1 FGSRGPNLLASTLHR
16 PWSIGVNLS
25 LNLHHAPST
34 AISHPSPAHHKP
46 RATSYATVLSITHH
60 TKGANLPWFLNL
72 PLDECIDQHTPQ
84 ILTKKKRLNFNQ
96 VTSRKR
102 LGPLKIEANST
113 TQPRR
118 KGRKRKARTQSTAKG
133 QTPPEYK

>member
-1 FGSRGPNLLASTLHR
+1 MWIAHDSARPLRVPRPKPTRVHPSPPLVHR
-16 PWSIGVNLS
+16 REPS

-60 TKGANLPWFLNL
+60 TMGANLPWFLNL

-84 ILTKKKRLNFNQ
+84 ILTKKKRLNFNH

-102 LGPLKIEANST
+102 LGPSKTEANSS

-118 KGRKRKARTQSTAKG
+118 KGKKT
-133 QTPPEYK
+133 